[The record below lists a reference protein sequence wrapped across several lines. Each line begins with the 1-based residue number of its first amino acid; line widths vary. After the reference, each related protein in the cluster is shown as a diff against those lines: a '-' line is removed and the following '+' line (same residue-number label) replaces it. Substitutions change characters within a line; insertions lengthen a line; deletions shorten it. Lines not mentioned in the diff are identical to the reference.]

1 MGVCSFYRTTI
12 ASGLTAMTIR
22 PEAKAYLIRLS
33 MQQQQPL
40 LGDYRQ
46 GRFYPND
53 YGQIVADEWVRSAQ
67 NRKGIDL
74 DLWTLTPNGLRGV
87 VFLQPALTDQP
98 EGLAHQK
105 PWLLSSFIAG
115 FKAAAAKRI
124 NLRRNQLG
132 QPVWQSNYDEQ
143 LIPNNALLLQV
154 REQILSCNP

>member
-1 MGVCSFYRTTI
+1 
-12 ASGLTAMTIR
+12 MTIR

-46 GRFYPND
+46 GCFYPND

-74 DLWTLTPNGLRGV
+74 DLWTLAPNGLRGV
-87 VFLQPALTDQP
+87 VFLQPALTRQP

-105 PWLLSSFIAG
+105 PWLLSSFIAS

-132 QPVWQSNYDEQ
+132 QPVWQSSYDEQ
-143 LIPNNALLLQV
+143 LIADNALLDQV
-154 REQILSCNP
+154 REQILRYNA